1 MHSVSNISVALVI
14 VSEFKNRVGVFSGE
28 LKWDSKH
35 KLSTQKCFEHMQV

>member
-1 MHSVSNISVALVI
+1 MHSISDDSAALVI

-35 KLSTQKCFEHMQV
+35 KLSAQKCFELV